1 MIKLIPMTENEF
13 KAYLDEDIA
22 RYAETNVQAGYWDE
36 SDALEKSRQV
46 HEQLLPEGLA
56 TKNQH
61 LFSIIDD
68 SSGQYLGMIWLEI
81 KPEGRN
87 PSAFIYDFVINKEFR
102 GQGIGKQALLAAE
115 NVLRSLGVKT
125 ISLHVFNDNTAAKKL
140 YEKVGF
146 EITSYN
152 MRKKL

>member
-1 MIKLIPMTENEF
+1 MKTSQDMRKQMHKP
-13 KAYLDEDIA
+13 DIG
-22 RYAETNVQAGYWDE
+22 TNQMRWRSPG
-36 SDALEKSRQV
+36 KSTSNCCRRDLQ
-46 HEQLLPEGLA
+46 P
-56 TKNQH
+56 KNQH

-68 SSGQYLGMIWLEI
+68 SSGQDLGMIWLEI

-102 GQGIGKQALLAAE
+102 GRGIGKQALLAAE

-125 ISLHVFNDNTAAKKL
+125 VSLHVFNDNTAAKKL

-146 EITSYN
+146 EISSYN